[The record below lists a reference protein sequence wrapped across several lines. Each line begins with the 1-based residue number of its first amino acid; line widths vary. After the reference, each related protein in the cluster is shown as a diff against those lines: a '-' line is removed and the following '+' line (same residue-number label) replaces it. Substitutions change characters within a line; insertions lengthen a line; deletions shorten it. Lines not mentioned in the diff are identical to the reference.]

1 MRSRIVSVLLAA
13 MVWIGVAAG
22 QNSSKSSG
30 PAKTPVVDPALTR
43 SMEQVLK
50 DVSSVQPGMTRGD
63 LLRVFV
69 AEGGLATRDG
79 QQFVYR
85 RCPYIKVIVNFHKP
99 DDADMD
105 WGNAP
110 EEEWDHDVILSIS
123 KPFLE
128 SSVPD

>member
-1 MRSRIVSVLLAA
+1 MRSRIVSVVLAA
-13 MVWIGVAAG
+13 MMWIGVAAG
-22 QNSSKSSG
+22 QNSAKGSA
-30 PAKTPVVDPALTR
+30 PAKPPVVDPVLTR
-43 SMEQVLK
+43 SMDQVLK
-50 DVSSVQPGMTRGD
+50 DVSSIQPGMTRAD
-63 LLRVFV
+63 LLRVFM

-99 DDADMD
+99 DDADID

-110 EEEWDHDVILSIS
+110 EEEWDRDVILSIS

-128 SSVPD
+128 SSAPE